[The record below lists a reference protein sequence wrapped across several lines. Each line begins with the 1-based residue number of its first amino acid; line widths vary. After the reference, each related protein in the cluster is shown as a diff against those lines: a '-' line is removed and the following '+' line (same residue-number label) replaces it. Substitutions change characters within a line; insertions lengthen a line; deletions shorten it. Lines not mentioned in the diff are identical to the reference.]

1 MSIYEKHYHEG
12 RLAHIYIRLVRSTCC
27 GYPTRMLQSSAFHLD
42 YYRVSPVRGQLEPY
56 DPTTARNWRYIQ
68 TTDTPN
74 ELKVLLPPSVASTY
88 EQLLRLEV
96 MELDKRVTVSWER
109 ILEIRHLKDRMI
121 RKCQR
126 LSRVLPP
133 KRIGRGDPFVFQT
146 LIAPEDFRLKEM
158 ETWFHQ
164 EQLRHK
170 GRSVAVHRPTVQKAP
185 SRNSC
190 CVRCA
195 RATQPDLAASAPS
208 TAPAPKLDKARSSQ
222 LKEVEP
228 KSLKNTP
235 TSSRAISP
243 VTEPVK
249 TESSHIPPP
258 VEVPPPSV
266 PEDVNFEAPDTKLVD
281 PEVVQADAAPTPG
294 ASPPPAD
301 AEEQNDSSESST
313 IAPTP
318 PASPPP
324 LPHLLRI
331 SDPSLVKDILEAETS
346 AVIRPMPEPPVSRP
360 PLVRRR
366 SCIKRSSVGES
377 VKTVSWAD
385 DREWTEH
392 FPKRPVTPEPA
403 IVEEP
408 SSTWGENYDEHV
420 SRLDMLH
427 RELTKSL
434 EEIRADPVHFRVV
447 DAIIS
452 DHKQRVTANCYVG
465 QLETLLDQVREEE
478 DDDEDD
484 DDWDGDN
491 DT

>member
-1 MSIYEKHYHEG
+1 MPH
-12 RLAHIYIRLVRSTCC
+12 
-27 GYPTRMLQSSAFHLD
+27 SSAFHLD

-74 ELKVLLPPSVASTY
+74 ELKVLLPPSVASMY
-88 EQLLRLEV
+88 EQLLKLEV
-96 MELDKRVTVSWER
+96 LELDKHATVSWER

-126 LSRVLPP
+126 LSRVIPP

-164 EQLRHK
+164 EQSRHK
-170 GRSVAVHRPTVQKAP
+170 GRSAAPSHRPTVQKAH

-195 RATQPDLAASAPS
+195 RATQSDLAASAPS
-208 TAPAPKLDKARSSQ
+208 TAPSLKLGQARS
-222 LKEVEP
+222 LKEAGP
-228 KSLKNTP
+228 NSLKNTP
-235 TSSRAISP
+235 TSSRAVSP
-243 VTEPVK
+243 LTKAVKEEP
-249 TESSHIPPP
+249 SPSHIPTPNELEIP
-258 VEVPPPSV
+258 EPPPSV
-266 PEDVNFEAPDTKLVD
+266 PEDIDSEATKPID
-281 PEVVQADAAPTPG
+281 AEEVQVAPT
-294 ASPPPAD
+294 ADTSLPPAD
-301 AEEQNDSSESST
+301 TEEQIDSSDSST

-331 SDPSLVKDILEAETS
+331 SDPSLLKDILETETPP
-346 AVIRPMPEPPVSRP
+346 VITPMPEPPAPRP

-366 SCIKRSSVGES
+366 SCIKLKRSSVGDS

-392 FPKRPVTPEPA
+392 FPKRPVTPEPVM
-403 IVEEP
+403 VEEP
-408 SSTWGENYDEHV
+408 GSAWGENYDEHV
-420 SRLDMLH
+420 SRLNILH

-434 EEIRADPVHFRVV
+434 EEIRADPAHFRAV

-452 DHKQRVTANCYVG
+452 DHKLRVTANCYVG
-465 QLETLLDQVREEE
+465 QLASLLEQGKYLLLLHNPFFAYFVAVQEEE
-478 DDDEDD
+478 DDDDD
-484 DDWDGDN
+484 DYDDWDGDN

>member
-1 MSIYEKHYHEG
+1 
-12 RLAHIYIRLVRSTCC
+12 
-27 GYPTRMLQSSAFHLD
+27 MLHSSAYHLD

-74 ELKVLLPPSVASTY
+74 ELKVLLPPSVATMY
-88 EQLLRLEV
+88 EQLLNFEV
-96 MELDKRVTVSWER
+96 LELDKHATVSWER

-126 LSRVLPP
+126 LSRVIPP

-146 LIAPEDFRLKEM
+146 LIAPADFRLKEM

-164 EQLRHK
+164 EQSRHK
-170 GRSVAVHRPTVQKAP
+170 GRSAAHRPTVQKTH

-195 RATQPDLAASAPS
+195 RATQSDLAAPAPS
-208 TAPAPKLDKARSSQ
+208 TAPALKLGQARS
-222 LKEVEP
+222 LKEIGP
-228 KSLKNTP
+228 NSLKNTP
-235 TSSRAISP
+235 TSSRVISP
-243 VTEPVK
+243 LTKAVKGEP
-249 TESSHIPPP
+249 SPSHIPTPNDLEIP
-258 VEVPPPSV
+258 EPPPSV
-266 PEDVNFEAPDTKLVD
+266 PEDIAFEATQSIDA
-281 PEVVQADAAPTPG
+281 EVVQEVAHTAD

-301 AEEQNDSSESST
+301 TEEQHDSSDSST

-331 SDPSLVKDILEAETS
+331 SDPSLLKDILETETPP
-346 AVIRPMPEPPVSRP
+346 VITPMPEPPVPRP

-366 SCIKRSSVGES
+366 SCIKLKRSSVGDS

-392 FPKRPVTPEPA
+392 FPKSPLTPEPVMVPHGA
-403 IVEEP
+403 RTTMNM
-408 SSTWGENYDEHV
+408 SLDSTYY
-420 SRLDMLH
+420 
-427 RELTKSL
+427 
-434 EEIRADPVHFRVV
+434 
-447 DAIIS
+447 
-452 DHKQRVTANCYVG
+452 TAN
-465 QLETLLDQVREEE
+465 
-478 DDDEDD
+478 
-484 DDWDGDN
+484 
-491 DT
+491 

>member
-1 MSIYEKHYHEG
+1 
-12 RLAHIYIRLVRSTCC
+12 
-27 GYPTRMLQSSAFHLD
+27 MLHSSAFHLD

-74 ELKVLLPPSVASTY
+74 ELKVLLPPSVASMY
-88 EQLLRLEV
+88 EQLLKLEV
-96 MELDKRVTVSWER
+96 LELEKHATVSWER
-109 ILEIRHLKDRMI
+109 ILEIRHLKVSSTLLFLGDRMI

-126 LSRVLPP
+126 LSRVIPP

-164 EQLRHK
+164 EQSRHK
-170 GRSVAVHRPTVQKAP
+170 GRSAAHRPTVQKAH

-195 RATQPDLAASAPS
+195 RATQSNLAASAPS
-208 TAPAPKLDKARSSQ
+208 TAPAMKSGQTHS
-222 LKEVEP
+222 LKEVG
-228 KSLKNTP
+228 SNSSKNTP
-235 TSSRAISP
+235 TSSHAVSSLTKT
-243 VTEPVK
+243 VKEEP
-249 TESSHIPPP
+249 SLPQIPTTINLEIP
-258 VEVPPPSV
+258 EPPPSV
-266 PEDVNFEAPDTKLVD
+266 LEDIAFEATK
-281 PEVVQADAAPTPG
+281 PIEAEVVDVAPAADT
-294 ASPPPAD
+294 SPPLVHT
-301 AEEQNDSSESST
+301 EEQHDSSDSST

-318 PASPPP
+318 PPSPPP

-331 SDPSLVKDILEAETS
+331 SDPSLLKDILETETPP
-346 AVIRPMPEPPVSRP
+346 VITPMPEPPAPRP

-366 SCIKRSSVGES
+366 SCIKLKRSSIGDS

-392 FPKRPVTPEPA
+392 FPKRPVTPEPVM
-403 IVEEP
+403 VEEP
-408 SSTWGENYDEHV
+408 GSTWGENYDEHV
-420 SRLDMLH
+420 SRLDILH

-434 EEIRADPVHFRVV
+434 EEIRADPAHFRAV

-452 DHKQRVTANCYVG
+452 DHKLRVTANCYVG
-465 QLETLLDQVREEE
+465 QLASLLEQGKYLLLLLQEEE
-478 DDDEDD
+478 DEDENDDDY

>member
-1 MSIYEKHYHEG
+1 
-12 RLAHIYIRLVRSTCC
+12 
-27 GYPTRMLQSSAFHLD
+27 MLQSSAFHLD

-56 DPTTARNWRYIQ
+56 DTTTARNWRYIQ

-74 ELKVLLPPSVASTY
+74 ELKVLLPPSVASMY

-96 MELDKRVTVSWER
+96 MELEKQATVSWER
-109 ILEIRHLKDRMI
+109 ILEIRHLKDRMM

-146 LIAPEDFRLKEM
+146 LIAPENFRLKEM

-164 EQLRHK
+164 EQLRYK
-170 GRSVAVHRPTVQKAP
+170 GRPVVYPTAQSAP
-185 SRNSC
+185 PRNSC

-195 RATQPDLAASAPS
+195 RATQPDLAVSAPS
-208 TAPAPKLDKARSSQ
+208 AAPYLKLDQARSSRV
-222 LKEVEP
+222 KEVAP
-228 KSLKNTP
+228 KSLKRMP
-235 TSSRAISP
+235 TSSRAASPPTEAVKQELSVKEIPISP
-243 VTEPVK
+243 AF
-249 TESSHIPPP
+249 
-258 VEVPPPSV
+258 V
-266 PEDVNFEAPDTKLVD
+266 PEDIDLETKLTKAD
-281 PEVVQADAAPTPG
+281 VVQAENADVDIA
-294 ASPPPAD
+294 PPAHESIPID
-301 AEEQNDSSESST
+301 AEERNDSSDSST

-331 SDPSLVKDILEAETS
+331 SDTSLVKDILEAESST
-346 AVIRPMPEPPVSRP
+346 ATELGQEPPATRP

-366 SCIKRSSVGES
+366 SCIKRSSVGDS

-385 DREWTEH
+385 DREWTERL
-392 FPKRPVTPEPA
+392 PKRPLTPEPVV
-403 IVEEP
+403 VEEP
-408 SSTWGENYDEHV
+408 DSTWGENYDEHV
-420 SRLDMLH
+420 SRLDILH

-434 EEIRADPVHFRVV
+434 EEIRADPAHFRAV

-452 DHKQRVTANCYVG
+452 DHKQKVTAFGNCYVG
-465 QLETLLDQVREEE
+465 QPGSFLDQVQE
-478 DDDEDD
+478 DEDGDEDGDEDEDEDEDD
-484 DDWDGDN
+484 YGDWDGDD

>member
-1 MSIYEKHYHEG
+1 
-12 RLAHIYIRLVRSTCC
+12 
-27 GYPTRMLQSSAFHLD
+27 MLHSSAFHLD

-74 ELKVLLPPSVASTY
+74 ELKVLLPPSVASMY
-88 EQLLRLEV
+88 EQLLKLEV
-96 MELDKRVTVSWER
+96 LELEKHATVSWER

-126 LSRVLPP
+126 LSRVIPP

-146 LIAPEDFRLKEM
+146 LITPEDFRLKEM

-164 EQLRHK
+164 EQSRHK
-170 GRSVAVHRPTVQKAP
+170 GRSAAHRPTVQKVH

-195 RATQPDLAASAPS
+195 RATQSDLAVSAPS
-208 TAPAPKLDKARSSQ
+208 TAPAMKLGQTR
-222 LKEVEP
+222 
-228 KSLKNTP
+228 SLKQVGSNSLENTP
-235 TSSRAISP
+235 TSSRAVSLTKTVKEEPSP
-243 VTEPVK
+243 PQIPTPINLEIPDPPLPVL
-249 TESSHIPPP
+249 
-258 VEVPPPSV
+258 
-266 PEDVNFEAPDTKLVD
+266 EDIASEATKPID
-281 PEVVQADAAPTPG
+281 AEVVQVAPT
-294 ASPPPAD
+294 ADTSPPAD
-301 AEEQNDSSESST
+301 TEEQHDSSDSST

-318 PASPPP
+318 PPSPPP

-331 SDPSLVKDILEAETS
+331 SDPSLLKDILETETPP
-346 AVIRPMPEPPVSRP
+346 VIAPMPEPPAPRP

-366 SCIKRSSVGES
+366 SCIKLKRSSVGDS

-385 DREWTEH
+385 DREWTER
-392 FPKRPVTPEPA
+392 FPKMAVTPEPV

-408 SSTWGENYDEHV
+408 GSTWGENYNEHV
-420 SRLDMLH
+420 SRLDILH

-434 EEIRADPVHFRVV
+434 EEIQADPAHFRAV

-452 DHKQRVTANCYVG
+452 DHKLRVTANCYVG
-465 QLETLLDQVREEE
+465 QIATLLEQGKYLPLFHIPFRLFCCSTR
-478 DDDEDD
+478 
-484 DDWDGDN
+484 GR
-491 DT
+491 

>member
-1 MSIYEKHYHEG
+1 
-12 RLAHIYIRLVRSTCC
+12 
-27 GYPTRMLQSSAFHLD
+27 MLQSSASHLD

-68 TTDTPN
+68 ITDTPN

-88 EQLLRLEV
+88 EELLRLEV
-96 MELDKRVTVSWER
+96 MELDKRGTVNWGR

-126 LSRVLPP
+126 LSRVIPP

-158 ETWFHQ
+158 ETWFRQ
-164 EQLRHK
+164 EQSLHK
-170 GRSVAVHRPTVQKAP
+170 GRSVAVHRPTVQKVSP
-185 SRNSC
+185 RNSC

-195 RATQPDLAASAPS
+195 RATQPDLAAS
-208 TAPAPKLDKARSSQ
+208 TAPTPKLDQARSSRV
-222 LKEVEP
+222 KEVGP

-235 TSSRAISP
+235 TSSRVIEA
-243 VTEPVK
+243 VKEEP
-249 TESSHIPPP
+249 SHISTPFK
-258 VEVPPPSV
+258 EILVPSPSV
-266 PEDVNFEAPDTKLVD
+266 PEDINFEVLHTKPIDT
-281 PEVVQADAAPTPG
+281 EVVQAGVAPTPD
-294 ASPPPAD
+294 ASLPPAN
-301 AEEQNDSSESST
+301 AEEQNDSSDSST

-346 AVIRPMPEPPVSRP
+346 TATKPMSEPPAPRP

-366 SCIKRSSVGES
+366 SCIKRSSIGDS

-392 FPKRPVTPEPA
+392 FPKRSVTPEPV

-408 SSTWGENYDEHV
+408 GSAWGENYDEHV
-420 SRLDMLH
+420 SRLDILH

-434 EEIRADPVHFRVV
+434 EEIRADPAHFRVV

-452 DHKQRVTANCYVG
+452 DHKQRVTANCYTG
-465 QLETLLDQVREEE
+465 QLGSLLDQVQEE
-478 DDDEDD
+478 DDD